1 MSARPAG
8 GSASAGPGAERA
20 ALRDGR
26 LVHRLRRGDTE
37 ALHQVYHRY
46 KDDLL
51 TVAMSLLNDRHAAED
66 CVHDVFV
73 HFAAAPADLR
83 ATRNLRGYLLRC
95 AANLAKNQLK
105 RRRLQPAP
113 LGDEPDCAD
122 DCDCPSYKLIVSEE
136 STRVFEALAQL
147 PDEQREVVT
156 LHIHGQLTFREI
168 AGQLDLSINTVQS
181 RYRYGIEKLRTLL

>member
-1 MSARPAG
+1 MNVRPA
-8 GSASAGPGAERA
+8 PGVAMAEPDAERA
-20 ALRDGR
+20 ALRDRR
-26 LVHRLRRGDTE
+26 LVHRVRRGDTD

-51 TVAMSLLNDRHAAED
+51 TVAMSLLNDRYAAED

-83 ATRNLRGYLLRC
+83 ATKSLRGYLVRC
-95 AANLAKNQLK
+95 VANQAKNQLK
-105 RRRLQPAP
+105 RQQLQPVP
-113 LGDEPDCAD
+113 PGDAQDCPD
-122 DCDCPSYKLIVSEE
+122 DCDCPTRRLIVSEE

-147 PDEQREVVT
+147 PAEQREVIT

-181 RYRYGIEKLRTLL
+181 RYRYGIDKLRTLL